1 MADTHSISITQG
13 SDNIFADLGFE
24 AEEAAS
30 LKIRADLMLDLKH
43 HIQVSGWTEAQTAE
57 ILGETSTR
65 VNDLM
70 NGEISQFTVDS
81 LINLLV
87 KVGMKVKIEVVHQAA

>member
-1 MADTHSISITQG
+1 MADIHSISTTQG
-13 SDNIFADLGFE
+13 SDNIFTDLGFE

-43 HIQVSGWTEAQTAE
+43 HIHASGWTEAQTAE
-57 ILGETSTR
+57 ILGETPTR
-65 VNDLM
+65 VKDLM

-87 KVGMKVKIEVVHQAA
+87 KVGMKVKIEVVKQAA